1 MDLKDIGVKRLDLRF
16 DEDVYRDLLA
26 VQGDT
31 QTRGYEFM
39 ALSESGEAIDLPNL
53 ECRLFGVNSNYPDKT
68 VYTIGEY
75 LGNGKYRVMLSTDM
89 VSKAGRLKLQ
99 VALYQG
105 TTALIQSKTWEIEVT
120 ESLTNGGSLGTDL
133 VVDFTRLAEAIVRV
147 ETLESDYTASL
158 AEQSQIQ
165 SDVTTKHG
173 EVTTMHTSLQ
183 GVFDTEASRVAAE
196 QARVAAESE
205 RATAEQGRATAESG
219 RVTAE
224 ATRETAEDTRATNE
238 ADRKIKEI
246 ERQTAE
252 SSRVTAE
259 SDRVTVEQGRVTAE
273 SARVSAESARES
285 AEGTRETQ
293 EGTRQTQEQDRVAAE
308 QARATTFAS
317 WELTMQGVIPDATE
331 TEAGA
336 VKIRKTESESGT
348 ATVPTV
354 GDVDTALVQKV
365 DKVTGKGL
373 SSNDYDNA
381 AKAKVDAIPADP
393 KYTDTTYNDATT
405 SASGLMS
412 STDKSKL
419 DGIAAN
425 ANDYSLPTASTS
437 TLGGVKVGDNLSIS
451 NGVLSGAYA
460 TATTSTAG
468 LMSGVDKTKL
478 DGLKPYIT
486 MTEAEYEALGAGYEQ
501 NVLYVLT

>member
-105 TTALIQSKTWEIEVT
+105 TTALIQSKTWVIEVT
-120 ESLTNGGSLGTDL
+120 ESLANGGSLGTDL

-165 SDVTTKHG
+165 SDVTIKHS

-183 GVFDTEASRVAAE
+183 GVFDTEAARVAAE
-196 QARVAAESE
+196 QVRATAESE
-205 RATAEQGRATAESG
+205 RVTAEQGRTTAESG

-259 SDRVTVEQGRVTAE
+259 SDRVTAEQGRVTAE
-273 SARVSAESARES
+273 SARVSAETARET
-285 AEGTRETQ
+285 AEGTRETN
-293 EGTRQTQEQDRVAAE
+293 ESTRIANDAAREALLAEFQTAIDQGGLVDG
-308 QARATTFAS
+308 TTFTPSVSAEGVIS
-317 WELTMQGVIPDATE
+317 WTNNGNLANPSPVDIKGPQGVTFTPSVDA
-331 TEAGA
+331 
-336 VKIRKTESESGT
+336 
-348 ATVPTV
+348 
-354 GDVDTALVQKV
+354 
-365 DKVTGKGL
+365 
-373 SSNDYDNA
+373 SSNLSWTNDGGLANPTPRNVRGAIGPQGPEGPQGVQGPKGDTGPEGPQGVAGSTGPAGQGLVNVAGGADIIKIWTGTQAAYDA
-381 AKAKVDAIPADP
+381 LTPSAD
-393 KYTDTTYNDATT
+393 
-405 SASGLMS
+405 
-412 STDKSKL
+412 
-419 DGIAAN
+419 
-425 ANDYSLPTASTS
+425 
-437 TLGGVKVGDNLSIS
+437 TLYIV
-451 NGVLSGAYA
+451 NG
-460 TATTSTAG
+460 
-468 LMSGVDKTKL
+468 
-478 DGLKPYIT
+478 
-486 MTEAEYEALGAGYEQ
+486 
-501 NVLYVLT
+501 